1 MKKKISIIIIILLLI
16 TCTTLP
22 VHAQTLKELEDQVAS
37 YQAELNNKNSELA
50 KKQAESKAIASQI
63 LNTQNKINT
72 AEDNIK
78 KLEDEIEKSEK
89 EIKKKSQESKNIM
102 SYYQISDGEN
112 TYLEYIFGAS
122 SITDMIY
129 RMAVVEQLTEYNN
142 NIMNDLKKL
151 IAENKNKKEEL
162 KNEQIELTKLKAE
175 LEDQKKKIDAE
186 ANSIEGTIPNIQ
198 GEVKAL
204 QSKISYY
211 KGKGCKSNDV
221 IGVTCDVPPK
231 VNTGNGGG
239 SGIINANGFTTPLP
253 GVRIS
258 NGYGNNYPPYP
269 HKGYDYSTNCGRP
282 IHAVA
287 AGRVYYVGEK
297 LDNYHAH
304 MVLIV
309 HNVNGRLVFS
319 QYAHV
324 GKYAVSENEVVQAG
338 QVIAYVGSTGWSTGC
353 HLHLEMSTD
362 KGWSYNAGYYEY
374 RPHIINPGT
383 YVPH

>member
-63 LNTQNKINT
+63 VNTQNKINT

-78 KLEDEIEKSEK
+78 KLEAEIEKSEK

-151 IAENKNKKEEL
+151 IAELN
-162 KNEQIELTKLKAE
+162 
-175 LEDQKKKIDAE
+175 
-186 ANSIEGTIPNIQ
+186 
-198 GEVKAL
+198 
-204 QSKISYY
+204 
-211 KGKGCKSNDV
+211 
-221 IGVTCDVPPK
+221 
-231 VNTGNGGG
+231 
-239 SGIINANGFTTPLP
+239 
-253 GVRIS
+253 
-258 NGYGNNYPPYP
+258 
-269 HKGYDYSTNCGRP
+269 
-282 IHAVA
+282 
-287 AGRVYYVGEK
+287 
-297 LDNYHAH
+297 
-304 MVLIV
+304 
-309 HNVNGRLVFS
+309 
-319 QYAHV
+319 
-324 GKYAVSENEVVQAG
+324 
-338 QVIAYVGSTGWSTGC
+338 
-353 HLHLEMSTD
+353 
-362 KGWSYNAGYYEY
+362 
-374 RPHIINPGT
+374 
-383 YVPH
+383 

>member
-63 LNTQNKINT
+63 VNTQNKINN

-78 KLEDEIEKSEK
+78 KLEAEIEKSEK

-186 ANSIEGTIPNIQ
+186 ANSIEGTIPNVQ
-198 GEVKAL
+198 GEIKAL
-204 QSKISYY
+204 QSTISHY
-211 KGKGCKSNDV
+211 KSLGCTSGDR
-221 IGVTCDVPPK
+221 IGIDCAKPKPVTPS
-231 VNTGNGGG
+231 GGG
-239 SGIINANGFTTPLP
+239 GGGISGVVAANGFRFPVN
-253 GVRIS
+253 GGRFS
-258 NGYGNNYPPYP
+258 RGYGGG
-269 HKGYDYSTNCGRP
+269 HKGWDIVKGCGTP
-282 IHAVA
+282 IYPVA
-287 AGRVYYVGEK
+287 SGTVYYVGSG
-297 LDNYHAH
+297 LDTYGAK
-304 MVLIV
+304 MILIV

-319 QYAHV
+319 QYAHLQ
-324 GKYAVSENEVVQAG
+324 GYNVSTNQSVTTNT
-338 QVIAYVGSTGWSTGC
+338 VIGYMGSTGWSTGC

-362 KGWSYNAGYYEY
+362 YGWSYNTTYGPYTS
-374 RPHIINPGT
+374 HIINPGT